1 MKLHIG
7 NLPKTYT
14 ESELKSLLTK
24 FAEPSSLEII
34 KDNQGQSRGYAYAE
48 FTDEQAKAI
57 IAGLDGKDAGG
68 QTLKIGE
75 ARPRK
80 TDQPKAKPAVPQA

>member
-7 NLPKTYT
+7 NLPKTFT
-14 ESELKSLLTK
+14 ESELKSLLTP
-24 FAEPSSLEII
+24 FAEPTSLEII

-48 FTDEQAKAI
+48 FSDEHARAV

-80 TDQPKAKPAVPQA
+80 ADRPKTVTTPQA

>member
-7 NLPKTYT
+7 NLPKTFT
-14 ESELKSLLTK
+14 ESELKSLLTP
-24 FAEPSSLEII
+24 FAEPTSMEII

-48 FTDEQAKAI
+48 FSDEQARAV

-80 TDQPKAKPAVPQA
+80 ADRPKAVTTPQA